1 MTINSTAAE
10 PRFDMSRRVAVVTGG
25 GTGIG
30 LYMAMGLAKN
40 GAKVYITGRRLEVL
54 EKAAKSFQS
63 SGSGS
68 LIPLQMDVTDE
79 ESIKKSV
86 QTLSEKEGKLDILI
100 NNAGTNVPANQPDH
114 TTKGLEYFKQ
124 GKLPYELETFEG
136 WSYMFRLN
144 TFAPF
149 FVTTA
154 FMDLLIKGASSV
166 GRKTSVVINIS
177 SIAPISKAHYPG
189 NSLSYAVTKRAL
201 EQIST
206 FMAADLAQ
214 RKIPVRVVA
223 LAPGMFPSEIIDRIE
238 GAEEYQR
245 QAPPNY
251 LSPVPL
257 LRWGKPEEISLSANY
272 LVANEY
278 VNGVVLPVDGGFT
291 LVNL

>member
-1 MTINSTAAE
+1 MTINLTAAE
-10 PRFDMSRRVAVVTGG
+10 SGFDMSQRVAVVTGG
-25 GTGIG
+25 GTGLG
-30 LYMAMGLAKN
+30 LYMATGLAKD

-79 ESIKKSV
+79 ESIKNGV
-86 QTLSEKEGKLDILI
+86 QIVSQREGKLDVLI
-100 NNAGTNVPANQPDH
+100 NNAGTNVPPSQPNH
-114 TTKGLEYFKQ
+114 ATKGLEYFKQ

-136 WSYMFRLN
+136 WSDIFKLN

-166 GRKTSVVINIS
+166 GKKTSVVINIS
-177 SIAPISKAHYPG
+177 SAATMSKTAYPG
-189 NSLSYAVTKRAL
+189 NSLSYAFTKRAL

-214 RKIPVRVVA
+214 RKIPIRVVA
-223 LAPGMFPSEIIDRIE
+223 LAPGIFPSEIFDQME
-238 GAEEYQR
+238 GAEEYHK

-257 LRWGKPEEISLSANY
+257 LRWGKPEEIAMSANY